1 MSEIS
6 IFDARLAEIDRRLSR
21 IQIGLADVQ
30 RSEAESSGLAP
41 GQAAERAAGQA
52 AEPAV
57 GEAAEPAMGE
67 AGETAGEPV
76 GRLPPRVEVPEPGA
90 PVRLAPGTQSSGE
103 TAELIAS
110 LRQLTEVHE
119 RLLDSVRGLLT
130 AYERTLA
137 QLQEPSSVSVSAG
150 PLASTQALR
159 AFAETL
165 ERLPVVRDVE
175 IRGYEG
181 GDRVIV
187 DVQLLDATS

>member
-21 IQIGLADVQ
+21 IQTGLADVQ
-30 RSEAESSGLAP
+30 RSEAESSGPTP
-41 GQAAERAAGQA
+41 GQTPELAAGRAAD
-52 AEPAV
+52 
-57 GEAAEPAMGE
+57 
-67 AGETAGEPV
+67 PV
-76 GRLPPRVEVPEPGA
+76 GGLPPRVEVPEPGA
-90 PVRLAPGTQSSGE
+90 RVTAAPGTQSSGE
-103 TAELIAS
+103 TAELTAG

-119 RLLDSVRGLLT
+119 RLLDSMRGLLT

-137 QLQEPSSVSVSAG
+137 QPQEPSSVSVSAG

-175 IRGYEG
+175 VRGYEG

-187 DVQLLDATS
+187 DVHLLDATS

>member
-21 IQIGLADVQ
+21 IQTGLADVQ
-30 RSEAESSGLAP
+30 RSEADSSGPAP
-41 GQAAERAAGQA
+41 GPAAELAAGQA
-52 AEPAV
+52 AD
-57 GEAAEPAMGE
+57 
-67 AGETAGEPV
+67 PV
-76 GRLPPRVEVPEPGA
+76 GGLPPRVEVPEPGA
-90 PVRLAPGTQSSGE
+90 GVTAAPGTQSSGTQSPGE
-103 TAELIAS
+103 TAELIAG
-110 LRQLTEVHE
+110 LRQLTEVNE
-119 RLLDSVRGLLT
+119 QLLDSMRGLLT

-137 QLQEPSSVSVSAG
+137 QLQEPSPVSLSAG

-175 IRGYEG
+175 VRGYEG

-187 DVQLLDATS
+187 DVHLLDATS

>member
-21 IQIGLADVQ
+21 IQTGLADVQ
-30 RSEAESSGLAP
+30 RSEAESSGP
-41 GQAAERAAGQA
+41 AAGQA

-57 GEAAEPAMGE
+57 D
-67 AGETAGEPV
+67 PV
-76 GRLPPRVEVPEPGA
+76 GGLPPRVEVPEPGA
-90 PVRLAPGTQSSGE
+90 LVRPAPGTQSSGQ
-103 TAELIAS
+103 TAELVAG

-119 RLLDSVRGLLT
+119 RLLDSMRGLLT
-130 AYERTLA
+130 AYERTLD
-137 QLQEPSSVSVSAG
+137 QVQEPSSVTVSAG

-175 IRGYEG
+175 VRGYEG

-187 DVQLLDATS
+187 DVHLLDATS

>member
-1 MSEIS
+1 LSEIS

-21 IQIGLADVQ
+21 IQTGLADVQ
-30 RSEAESSGLAP
+30 RSEAESSGP
-41 GQAAERAAGQA
+41 AAGSA
-52 AEPAV
+52 AD
-57 GEAAEPAMGE
+57 
-67 AGETAGEPV
+67 PV
-76 GRLPPRVEVPEPGA
+76 GGLPPRVEVPEPGA
-90 PVRLAPGTQSSGE
+90 PSTPAPGTQSSGE
-103 TAELIAS
+103 TAELIAG

-119 RLLDSVRGLLT
+119 RLLDSMRGLLT

-137 QLQEPSSVSVSAG
+137 QPQEPSSVSVSAG

-175 IRGYEG
+175 VRGYEG

-187 DVQLLDATS
+187 DVHLLDATS

>member
-21 IQIGLADVQ
+21 IQTGLADVQ
-30 RSEAESSGLAP
+30 RSEAESSAP
-41 GQAAERAAGQA
+41 AP
-52 AEPAV
+52 EPA
-57 GEAAEPAMGE
+57 AD
-67 AGETAGEPV
+67 PV
-76 GRLPPRVEVPEPGA
+76 GGLPPRVEVPEPGA
-90 PVRLAPGTQSSGE
+90 PVRPTAGASVGPTPGASASPTPGTRSLGD
-103 TAELIAS
+103 TAELIAG

-119 RLLDSVRGLLT
+119 RLLDSMRGLLT

-175 IRGYEG
+175 VRGYEG

-187 DVQLLDATS
+187 DVHLLDATS

>member
-21 IQIGLADVQ
+21 IQTGLAEVQ
-30 RSEAESSGLAP
+30 RSEGESSGPTL
-41 GQAAERAAGQA
+41 GQAD
-52 AEPAV
+52 EPAV
-57 GEAAEPAMGE
+57 D
-67 AGETAGEPV
+67 PV
-76 GRLPPRVEVPEPGA
+76 GGLPPRVEVPEPGA
-90 PVRLAPGTQSSGE
+90 SVRPTPGAPIRPPGASVRPAPGTRSSGD
-103 TAELIAS
+103 TAELLAG

-119 RLLDSVRGLLT
+119 RLLDSTRGLLT

-175 IRGYEG
+175 VRGYEG

-187 DVQLLDATS
+187 DVHLLDATS

>member
-21 IQIGLADVQ
+21 IQTGLADVQ
-30 RSEAESSGLAP
+30 RSEAESSGPAP
-41 GQAAERAAGQA
+41 GQTAELAAGQTA
-52 AEPAV
+52 ELAARQTAEPA
-57 GEAAEPAMGE
+57 AD
-67 AGETAGEPV
+67 PV
-76 GRLPPRVEVPEPGA
+76 GGLPPRVEVPEPGA
-90 PVRLAPGTQSSGE
+90 PVRPAPGTPWAGG
-103 TAELIAS
+103 TAELIS
-110 LRQLTEVHE
+110 GLRQLTEVNE
-119 RLLDSVRGLLT
+119 QLLDSMRSLLT

-175 IRGYEG
+175 VRGYEG

-187 DVQLLDATS
+187 DVHLLDATS